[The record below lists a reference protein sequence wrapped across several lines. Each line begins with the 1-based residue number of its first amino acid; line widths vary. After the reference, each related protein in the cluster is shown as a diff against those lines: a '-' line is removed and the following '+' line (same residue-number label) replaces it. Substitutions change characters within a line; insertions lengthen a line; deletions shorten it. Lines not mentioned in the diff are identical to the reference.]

1 MLTENINHF
10 SLGSNP
16 AQSSSLKRNDAVVDE
31 LNRRNSVISASAASN
46 TSYHDNIDTTAKQS
60 ELKSR
65 NSTSEFIPYG
75 KAKNSSALTNE
86 STNGMKGSPTVTSS
100 R

>member
-1 MLTENINHF
+1 M
-10 SLGSNP
+10 GSNP
-16 AQSSSLKRNDAVVDE
+16 TQSSSSKRNDTVVDE
-31 LNRRNSVISASAASN
+31 LNRRNSVISATVASASN
-46 TSYHDNIDTTAKQS
+46 ASYHDNIDTTAKQS